1 MQLDL
6 IKVTASP
13 PPLSAIVRFLF
24 LYLKT
29 EIIIWILKLFPTALH
44 SRSTQWTYV
53 YNKRSVFVFSLLFRR
68 RGESIAT
75 AARVYRLLT
84 MIFPFKSDTHTYTYN
99 NYTNFS
105 FIFFFCARAYMYIYT
120 IKFSALLPLSCPL
133 NTRALDVCKNPSLLP
148 VCVQLTPKPFAYQK
162 EENKKNER
170 EMKRYPI
177 SPLFYKSF
185 KICLGETEMCM
196 WISWKKRSDEVTGG
210 EICQCSSPSKSSSIF
225 LLYNKK

>member
-1 MQLDL
+1 
-6 IKVTASP
+6 
-13 PPLSAIVRFLF
+13 
-24 LYLKT
+24 
-29 EIIIWILKLFPTALH
+29 
-44 SRSTQWTYV
+44 
-53 YNKRSVFVFSLLFRR
+53 
-68 RGESIAT
+68 
-75 AARVYRLLT
+75 

-148 VCVQLTPKPFAYQK
+148 VCNLHP
-162 EENKKNER
+162 NHLHIRRRRIKKWER
-170 EMKRYPI
+170 DMERYPI

-185 KICLGETEMCM
+185 KICLGGTEMCM

>member
-1 MQLDL
+1 MRMDFHQPFIIREMQLDL

-105 FIFFFCARAYMYIYT
+105 FIFFFLRASVYVHLYNQI
-120 IKFSALLPLSCPL
+120 LGPP
-133 NTRALDVCKNPSLLP
+133 PSLLP
-148 VCVQLTPKPFAYQK
+148 IKHART
-162 EENKKNER
+162 R
-170 EMKRYPI
+170 RM
-177 SPLFYKSF
+177 
-185 KICLGETEMCM
+185 
-196 WISWKKRSDEVTGG
+196 
-210 EICQCSSPSKSSSIF
+210 
-225 LLYNKK
+225 